1 MSDWAASGSGGIF
14 QLPIDTGGGTPS
26 NYWDQFNNGA
36 DSPNY
41 GRDQNQ
47 YGGYTDPATGAMY
60 DSNGNPLGT
69 LDPNYNAAAQQP
81 TGPPAP
87 GTTEPGSSSIDPSS
101 LASLMKMLGG
111 VPGIAGI
118 LGPLLGGI
126 YANHATSQATSQVLG
141 GIQNA
146 NDQIKSILG
155 GQSPYSPYM
164 NAGNQALQN
173 ASNTQWK
180 PLNFGPLGQTPVG
193 PARITNTNP
202 ITSLGALAGRR

>member
-1 MSDWAASGSGGIF
+1 MSATSGGGIF
-14 QLPIDTGGGTPS
+14 QLPVGAGNGGTPDNTWNTWSMNTGAGPGEGTGNQS
-26 NYWDQFNNGA
+26 NNIIDNG
-36 DSPNY
+36 N
-41 GRDQNQ
+41 GT
-47 YGGYTDPATGAMY
+47 YTDTSTGMMY
-60 DSNGNPLGT
+60 SSGGQELG
-69 LDPNYNAAAQQP
+69 
-81 TGPPAP
+81 
-87 GTTEPGSSSIDPSS
+87 IDPSLQS
-101 LASLMKMLGG
+101 AYDQSQTPDDSGGGGGGGLSDLLKALGG

-146 NDQIKSILG
+146 NEQIKSILG
-155 GQSPYSPYM
+155 GQSMYSPYM